1 MYEFSFENA
10 RVSSPF
16 GPRRAPTKGAS
27 NVHKG
32 EDHAVPAGTPIT
44 AAHAWRVEAYASQ
57 VKNGKLAGWGHYVV
71 LSSPEYPGYRVRLA
85 HLTSLAAGVAPGDVV
100 PAGQPIAISGNT
112 GTSSGA
118 HVHLELLV
126 GNTLLNPTL
135 APWRR
140 KAAVEERPRRLPS
153 GPASRPNQTRRPI
166 SKPVASSSYTI
177 VAGDTLWALAK
188 RLGGAETGVERLAWI
203 ERALAANPGLDAAKL
218 QINQKLNLPKE
229 Y

>member
-1 MYEFSFENA
+1 MYEFSFEDN

-27 NVHKG
+27 TVHKG
-32 EDHAVPAGTPIT
+32 EDHATPIGTPIT
-44 AAHAWRVEAYASQ
+44 AVHAWRVEAYASQ

-71 LSSPEYPGYRVRLA
+71 LSSPEYPGYQVRLA
-85 HLTSLAAGVAPGDVV
+85 HLTALAPGVSPGDVV

-126 GNTLLNPTL
+126 GNTAINPTL

-140 KAAVEERPRRLPS
+140 KAAADAQPRRQPS
-153 GPASRPNQTRRPI
+153 GPAIRPNQTRRPI
-166 SKPVASSSYTI
+166 AQPTAAGRYTI
-177 VAGDTLWALAK
+177 IAGDTLWALAK
-188 RLGGAETGVERLAWI
+188 RVGGARTNAARLTWVERV
-203 ERALAANPGLDAAKL
+203 LAANPGLDPARL
-218 QINQKLNLPKE
+218 QINQTINLPKE
-229 Y
+229 S